1 MRVTL
6 NLTLRTCW
14 PATDLLGN
22 SIQSGNRLA
31 ATALKFC
38 RCMAGPSEDRAR
50 TVLRSEGLG
59 KVCFALGL
67 VFCQFLVMAST
78 AQAQSDYPNKPI
90 RMIVGF
96 PPGGSTDIIGRVVA
110 TRLGERLGQKIIVEN
125 RAGAGSTIGADAAAK
140 AAPDGYT
147 LMIGTT
153 STHAVA
159 PGVYSKLA

>member
-1 MRVTL
+1 
-6 NLTLRTCW
+6 
-14 PATDLLGN
+14 
-22 SIQSGNRLA
+22 
-31 ATALKFC
+31 
-38 RCMAGPSEDRAR
+38 MAGPSEDRAR
-50 TVLRSEGLG
+50 TVLRSKGLG

-110 TRLGERLGQKIIVEN
+110 AKLGERLGQKIIVEN

-159 PGVYSKLA
+159 PGVYSKLAYDPIKSFVPVSLVAVTSYLLVVNPKVEAQNLKDFVALA